1 MLYKSGRKL
10 QVLKLRWHQTRFIS
24 FNVKWSTNAIG
35 GPAVWF
41 NRLEAACNAAKNSDV
56 WQKMWPRKFKYLNF
70 GEEFAL
76 HEPIRDSERVDDQQV
91 ESKTNLEDWLL
102 SDRFPPE
109 TFYIFSFTSKFLF
122 LFFFSSRTNAGRQVV
137 KLGHR
142 DASTAESARR
152 SNAAPEV
159 DGEARS
165 TVRISDW
172 SHEPKYGDV
181 HFKYSDLQ
189 SMLPCRD

>member
-1 MLYKSGRKL
+1 MLSEVQTQSEVLRCDLIVWKQHVMQRKILTCGKKCGRANLNIWTLAKNLHCMNQSGTQSVLMISRWSPKQTWRIDCFL
-10 QVLKLRWHQTRFIS
+10 IVFLLKLFIFFHLHQ
-24 FNVKWSTNAIG
+24 
-35 GPAVWF
+35 
-41 NRLEAACNAAKNSDV
+41 NSC
-56 WQKMWPRKFKYLNF
+56 
-70 GEEFAL
+70 
-76 HEPIRDSERVDDQQV
+76 
-91 ESKTNLEDWLL
+91 
-102 SDRFPPE
+102 
-109 TFYIFSFTSKFLF
+109 FY
-122 LFFFSSRTNAGRQVV
+122 FFFSSRTNAGRQVV